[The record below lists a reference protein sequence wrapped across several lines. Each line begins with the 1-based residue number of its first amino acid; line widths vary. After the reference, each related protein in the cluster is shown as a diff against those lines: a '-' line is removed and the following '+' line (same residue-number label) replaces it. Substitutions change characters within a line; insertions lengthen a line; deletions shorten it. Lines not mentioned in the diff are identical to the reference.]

1 MKKVEI
7 INSKGLK
14 LVGNFHSVQSNI
26 LIIMV
31 HGFTNDKSSNGRFD
45 NLAMTMSEI
54 GYDSLAID
62 FSGSGE
68 SDDAALT
75 AEIQAE
81 DMQSVIDYAIENSYH
96 NIALF
101 GNSFGTLACLRNY
114 REEVKTMV
122 LVGALTDSMSYD
134 WHAFFSEEQ
143 MKTLE
148 IKGCFYDDTER
159 KHKITKQTLL
169 DFKEVNQDELIRDVK
184 CPVLIIHGDN
194 SDDKEEL
201 LLLFRSK
208 NAIKKLPECSKL
220 EIIKGGKH
228 GMHEHWNSV
237 IELTA
242 EWFQQFL

>member
-1 MKKVEI
+1 MA
-7 INSKGLK
+7 
-14 LVGNFHSVQSNI
+14 
-26 LIIMV
+26 

-45 NLAMTMSEI
+45 SLSKTMSEM
-54 GYDSLAID
+54 GYDSLAFD

-75 AEIQAE
+75 VENQVD
-81 DMQSVIDYAIENSYH
+81 DMQSVIDYAIENSYY

-101 GNSFGTLACLRNY
+101 GNSFGTLACLKNY
-114 REEVKTMV
+114 REEIKTMV
-122 LVGALTDSMSYD
+122 LVGALTDSMIYD
-134 WHAFFSEEQ
+134 WHAFYSEEQ

-148 IKGCFYDDTER
+148 TKGYFYDETER

-169 DFKEVNQDELIRDVK
+169 DFKEVDQDELIRDVK

-194 SDDKEEL
+194 SNDKEEL
-201 LLLFRSK
+201 LLLSRSG
-208 NAIKKLPECSKL
+208 NAIEKLPEGSKL
-220 EIIKGGKH
+220 EIIKDGKH

-237 IELTA
+237 IELTS